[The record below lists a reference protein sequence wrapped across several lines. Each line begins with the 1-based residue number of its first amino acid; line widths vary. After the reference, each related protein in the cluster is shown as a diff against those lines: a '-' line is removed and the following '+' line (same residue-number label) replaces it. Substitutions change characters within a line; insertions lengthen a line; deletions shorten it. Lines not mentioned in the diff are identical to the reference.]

1 MLSSPLH
8 GFRSMLIA
16 TALLTLIVPTHAQN
30 PTITLTG
37 HVFYSTGEPAGGA
50 AVTLIKTIYVINP
63 NDVSYDHTPAGSD
76 GSFSFQV
83 EARCG
88 VSYEVQA
95 TSSEIVDDEPLP
107 PSGVNSYSGCVLGD
121 VDLGTLTV
129 PRPQPITLGGHVTDQ
144 DGVPVQG
151 LTVTMTRTKYNLD
164 PHMVTTATTTT
175 DGSGHY
181 QFSTYSRCSVE
192 EVFTA
197 SIGNYVFPGGTSI
210 SGCVTGSVDTLNFSI
225 TLGALEDAGETS
237 CNKGVGRPVNITNG
251 NVYLQQADFQ
261 LPSAGYGILISR
273 SYNSISSNIGL
284 FGRGWTTA
292 YDERVA
298 TNSSNQMQLTMPDGR
313 LISFATPDFFGQ
325 IVKHLDN
332 SYTVTFKDGRV
343 HRFSVSGK
351 LLSMSDRN
359 GNQTNLGYDSNGSLV
374 SIADAF
380 GRMLTIT
387 SDVSGKVLS
396 ISDSMGTIA
405 TYNYSGN
412 NLQSVTYAD
421 NSGFQFS
428 YDGNSRMTLLSD
440 ALGNIIESH
449 AYDVRGR
456 ANSSETQD
464 GVERYALNYVNP
476 TETDVTDALGRVTKF
491 FFHRIWGRNVVTKVE
506 GSCSCGNSQVQ
517 RWTYDEQLNIT
528 SHTNA
533 LGQVATYTYDANGNE
548 LSGTGVLGTA
558 TFTYNQFSEM
568 LTATDAMGG
577 VTTNTYDVAG
587 NVLSVKDALNDTTAF
602 TYDARLGL
610 LTLTNGL
617 GKMTTLEYDGSGNI
631 SQATD
636 ALSGVTKF
644 AHDARGR
651 MTGATDVL
659 NKVIT
664 YGYDA
669 AGRLNKVTRPDSS
682 FVTVSYDLAGRRVK
696 FTDALNNSTSF
707 AYDGAYRL
715 LTITDAFGNSVGYAY
730 DLVSNLTS
738 ATDQLGHMTNY
749 AYDDFNRP
757 TTTIY
762 PSATGATRLQ
772 ESIAYDAVGNV
783 TQRTDTA
790 GRVTNFGYDSANR
803 LTSVTD
809 PLLQLTSYE
818 YNARSNLT
826 ALVDV
831 LGQRYTFG
839 YDALGRV

>member
-16 TALLTLIVPTHAQN
+16 TALLTLIVPTRAQN

-121 VDLGTLTV
+121 VDLGTLTI

-144 DGVPVQG
+144 GSVPVQG

-164 PHMVTTATTTT
+164 PHVVTTATTTT

-197 SIGNYVFPGGTSI
+197 SIGNYVFSGGTSI

-359 GNQTNLGYDSNGSLV
+359 GNQTNLGYDSNGNLV

-387 SDVSGKVLS
+387 SDASGKVLS

-412 NLQSVTYAD
+412 NLQSVIYAD

-428 YDGNSRMTLLSD
+428 YDGNSRLTSLTD
-440 ALGNIIESH
+440 ALGN
-449 AYDVRGR
+449 
-456 ANSSETQD
+456 
-464 GVERYALNYVNP
+464 
-476 TETDVTDALGRVTKF
+476 
-491 FFHRIWGRNVVTKVE
+491 
-506 GSCSCGNSQVQ
+506 
-517 RWTYDEQLNIT
+517 
-528 SHTNA
+528 
-533 LGQVATYTYDANGNE
+533 
-548 LSGTGVLGTA
+548 TA
-558 TFTYNQFSEM
+558 
-568 LTATDAMGG
+568 
-577 VTTNTYDVAG
+577 TNTYDPPANNTVYTLISYTGALAG
-587 NVLSVKDALNDTTAF
+587 TFATVNNLPAGYSVVYSTPNQVNLVGAPVPEPAFVLAACG
-602 TYDARLGL
+602 GL
-610 LTLTNGL
+610 TGL
-617 GKMTTLEYDGSGNI
+617 
-631 SQATD
+631 ATWRRRR
-636 ALSGVTKF
+636 
-644 AHDARGR
+644 ARG
-651 MTGATDVL
+651 L
-659 NKVIT
+659 
-664 YGYDA
+664 
-669 AGRLNKVTRPDSS
+669 
-682 FVTVSYDLAGRRVK
+682 
-696 FTDALNNSTSF
+696 
-707 AYDGAYRL
+707 
-715 LTITDAFGNSVGYAY
+715 
-730 DLVSNLTS
+730 
-738 ATDQLGHMTNY
+738 
-749 AYDDFNRP
+749 
-757 TTTIY
+757 
-762 PSATGATRLQ
+762 
-772 ESIAYDAVGNV
+772 
-783 TQRTDTA
+783 
-790 GRVTNFGYDSANR
+790 
-803 LTSVTD
+803 
-809 PLLQLTSYE
+809 
-818 YNARSNLT
+818 
-826 ALVDV
+826 
-831 LGQRYTFG
+831 
-839 YDALGRV
+839 